1 MTQIK
6 TIRGTVTQAYPSKV
20 TSSGKSTPNSL
31 VLDNG
36 SKIACWANKVEI
48 ADVHDMLG
56 NKYIFFTSS
65 SSDYNGITT
74 YTCDAFE
81 PLSDTPTIAP
91 VHLAQGDD
99 EPEGDSSSPV
109 VQKYVS
115 RDDSIIRQV
124 AFKEAMNLLIGSGIT
139 LNQLVCGL
147 PALQIEDQNF
157 VFTYDDLNHLV
168 DSLFA
173 IAKGAHVPPEPI
185 EIEDEVTPDEEQ
197 PGLFPD
203 NNTSPF

>member
-6 TIRGTVTQAYPSKV
+6 TFKGKVTQAYPSKMGN
-20 TSSGKSTPNSL
+20 SGSLTPNNL
-31 VLDNG
+31 VLETG
-36 SKIACWANKVEI
+36 EKIACWTNKVPI
-48 ADVHDMLG
+48 ADVHAMIG
-56 NKYIFFTSS
+56 NNYVFVTSS
-65 SSDYNGITT
+65 SSEFNGVTT

-81 PLSDTPTIAP
+81 PLSDTPTKEP
-91 VHLAQGDD
+91 EYSTRGDD

-109 VQKYVS
+109 VQKYIS

-124 AFKEAMNLLIGSGIT
+124 AFKEAMNLTIASCIT
-139 LNQLVCGL
+139 VEGL
-147 PALQIEDQNF
+147 SLENFNALTNNL
-157 VFTYDDLNHLV
+157 Y
-168 DSLFA
+168 A
-173 IAKGAHVPPEPI
+173 IAKGTYVPPEPI

>member
-20 TSSGKSTPNSL
+20 TSSGKSTPNNL

-109 VQKYVS
+109 VQKYIS

-124 AFKEAMNLLIGSGIT
+124 AFKEAMNLTIASCIT
-139 LNQLVCGL
+139 VEGL
-147 PALQIEDQNF
+147 SLENFNALTNNL
-157 VFTYDDLNHLV
+157 Y
-168 DSLFA
+168 A
-173 IAKGAHVPPEPI
+173 IAKGTYVPPEPI